1 MESLKYPSP
10 ETILRTCKKKR
21 LIPTPNSYY
30 MDVKCSEC
38 EKKVVIFSHSQ
49 TVISCHACSTILA
62 KPSGGKVKLTHGCKF
77 KVKPSY

>member
-38 EKKVVIFSHSQ
+38 EKRVTIFSHSQ
-49 TVISCHACSTILA
+49 TVISCKSCSTILA
-62 KPSGGKVKLTHGCKF
+62 KPSGGKAKLTDGCKF
-77 KVKPSY
+77 KIKPTY